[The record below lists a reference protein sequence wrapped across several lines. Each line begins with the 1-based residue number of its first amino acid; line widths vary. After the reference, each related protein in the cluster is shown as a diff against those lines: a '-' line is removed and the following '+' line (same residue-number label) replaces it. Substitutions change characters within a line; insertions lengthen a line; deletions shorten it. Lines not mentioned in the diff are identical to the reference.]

1 MENFEVL
8 NELAQKYRADKDE
21 THLIAIRETCW
32 PMMVGIS
39 TNILKDFTSST
50 YAFTD
55 TYAAAED
62 LASDTWEKLLK
73 RIMSDNP
80 NPFGD
85 EETPKAYIA
94 SAIENGTKDFLK
106 MIKSKNK
113 NPSTDETRVFDSLE
127 DLTLDQEPSLAR
139 QETNSQD
146 EHFLLSA
153 LEAIEPS
160 LTEKE
165 QQVLQLLKEG
175 KTQKDIAE
183 TLDISL
189 KTVYNRN
196 KSIQEKVRKLL
207 AQR

>member
-1 MENFEVL
+1 MQDFDSL
-8 NELAQKYRADKDE
+8 DELVQKYRADKDE
-21 THLIAIRETCW
+21 ALLVAIREICW

-55 TYAAAED
+55 TFAAAED

-73 RIMSDNP
+73 RVMSDNP

-85 EETPKAYIA
+85 ETPKSYIA
-94 SAIENGTKDFLK
+94 SAAENRTKDFLK

-113 NPSTDETRVFDSLE
+113 NSFTNETRVFDSLE

-146 EHFLLSA
+146 EHFLLNA

-165 QQVLQLLKEG
+165 RQVLQLLKEG

-196 KSIQEKVRKLL
+196 KSIQEKVSKAL
-207 AQR
+207 A